1 MDSVAFKEYLY
12 GKDLIIENI
21 FKKLEGD
28 WAKAFKAIITYDIEI
43 FFNGRPAW
51 KRKKIIPDVGT
62 GSDDAIAIAAAV
74 LCEDIE
80 VVGICTASGN
90 VEVKN
95 TTDNTL
101 RVPEC

>member
-1 MDSVAFKEYLY
+1 MEK
-12 GKDLIIENI
+12 
-21 FKKLEGD
+21 
-28 WAKAFKAIITYDIEI
+28 
-43 FFNGRPAW
+43 
-51 KRKKIIPDVGT
+51 KKIIPDVGT

-74 LCEDIE
+74 LCEDIK

-90 VEVKN
+90 VQAKN